1 MSEKT
6 SKRTTVILD
15 EEDREYLDNLIKENK
30 ERGIK
35 SFISKMFDVYRS
47 MAIYDWKYPGEY
59 YSGISRVAFIHQ
71 EMLNIL
77 SDLVP
82 KEKRRETGRKIG
94 DALRSSIIASQNVD
108 TKKGEEPSD
117 MLKREE
123 QSDVLKHLRILGYGN
138 LFRRENMIIARN
150 PFIADVEQLQGFL
163 EAILGVN
170 LKARTNVSPIIFE
183 IA

>member
-1 MSEKT
+1 VSEKT

-71 EMLNIL
+71 ELLNVL
-77 SDLVP
+77 SGLVP
-82 KEKRRETGRKIG
+82 KDKRRETGRKIG
-94 DALRSSIIASQNVD
+94 DALRSSIIASQNID
-108 TKKGEEPSD
+108 TKKAEG
-117 MLKREE
+117 

-150 PFIADVEQLQGFL
+150 PFISDVEQLQGFL

-183 IA
+183 VA